1 MSPIDIVLADDQTL
15 VRDGLQALLSAHPDI
30 RVVATARNGAE
41 ACESVALY
49 RPQVVLMDIRMPVMD
64 GIEATRRIKRTHPDT
79 VIIILTTF
87 EDDASIIEA
96 MSNGAAGYLL
106 KDISSEKL
114 VQAIRDGV
122 TGNIILPGRIAA
134 RITAHLTASGRTATE
149 PDSDRLFT
157 EREIDII
164 RLLVQGAG
172 NQEIAKALFL
182 SLGTV
187 KNYVS
192 QIYLKLGESDRT
204 QAVIHLKKMGF

>member
-1 MSPIDIVLADDQTL
+1 MSPIDVVLADDQTL

-30 RVVATARNGAE
+30 RVVAAARNGAE
-41 ACESVALY
+41 ACEAVAVY
-49 RPQVVLMDIRMPVMD
+49 HPQVVLMDIRMSVMD
-64 GIEATRRIKRTHPDT
+64 GIEATRRIKLTHPDT

-87 EDDASIIEA
+87 EDDSSIIEA

-134 RITAHLTASGRTATE
+134 RITAHLTSRGPTAME
-149 PDSDRLFT
+149 PDSDHLFT
-157 EREIDII
+157 EREVDII
-164 RLLVQGAG
+164 RLLVQGDS
-172 NQEIAKALFL
+172 NQEIARALFL

-204 QAVIHLKKMGF
+204 QAVIHLKRMGF

>member
-1 MSPIDIVLADDQTL
+1 MSPIDVVLADDQTL
-15 VRDGLQALLSAHPDI
+15 VRDGLQALLAAHPDI

-41 ACESVALY
+41 ACEAVTLY
-49 RPQVVLMDIRMPVMD
+49 HPQVVLMDIRMPVMD
-64 GIEATRRIKRTHPDT
+64 GIEATKQIKRNHPDT

-106 KDISSEKL
+106 KDISSDKL
-114 VQAIRDGV
+114 VQAIRDGF
-122 TGNIILPGRIAA
+122 TGSIILPGRIAA
-134 RITAHLTASGRTATE
+134 RITAHLTANGSTALE
-149 PDSDRLFT
+149 PDSDHPFT

-164 RLLVQGAG
+164 RLLVQGAS

-192 QIYLKLGESDRT
+192 QIYLKMGVSDRT
-204 QAVIHLKKMGF
+204 QAVIQLKKKGF